1 VERKFIILYCALAA
15 AATLVLVIH
24 DLLQARHPASGETA
38 EKPLRLSAITAKP
51 EPSGTIIE
59 REIAS
64 LEAKKLRLQEQLDAL
79 RTSAEPGDE
88 AHVPVDLESFC
99 AHYGF
104 VMKGFPDLKPSE
116 ALVAAIELTEEEC
129 EALEEQTEN
138 FLGRLQTIDR
148 ASMQAVAADESKIQL
163 TIPYRVEGRE
173 ELFDELREE
182 LLELLGPGRAR
193 VAEETFY
200 RHELIGS
207 ASCEKNI
214 ELRRSAD
221 GSLSLSAEIIPTLAF
236 FPGTMISYDG
246 APGVEPELHATRSI
260 KSETTIDSDSSD
272 RLLGGL
278 IDLERWRVRTQP

>member
-1 VERKFIILYCALAA
+1 MERKFIITYCALAA
-15 AATLVLVIH
+15 AATLVLILH
-24 DLLQARHPASGETA
+24 DLLQARHPATADPAGEPA
-38 EKPLRLSAITAKP
+38 RLSAITVKS
-51 EPSGTIIE
+51 EPSGTPIE
-59 REIAS
+59 EEIAS
-64 LEAKKLRLQEQLDAL
+64 LEAKKHRLEEELEAL

-88 AHVPVDLESFC
+88 AHVPVDLETFC

-116 ALVAAIELTEEEC
+116 ALVAAIELSEQES

-138 FLGRLQTIDR
+138 FLGRLQSIDR
-148 ASMQAVAADESKIQL
+148 ASMQIVATDDSKIQL

-173 ELFDELREE
+173 ELFDELRGD

-207 ASCEKNI
+207 ASCEKNF
-214 ELRRSAD
+214 ELRKSAD

-236 FPGTMISYDG
+236 FPGTMITYDG
-246 APGVEPELHATRSI
+246 TPGVEPELHATRSI

-278 IDLERWRVRTQP
+278 IDLERWRARTDP